1 MNEDAGCAKRVLCA
15 LFATVVKLIS
25 HLRLPVCGLFAL
37 LFALSGLAEAQQ
49 PEKVHRIGYLSPV
62 SSSRD
67 STRRDGFLQG
77 LRQHGYIQGQNL
89 VIEYRF
95 ADGDLDRQDALAAEL
110 VRLNVDLML
119 AGGGTPTARAAK
131 NATHTIPIVMTNAAD
146 PVADGLIASLAHP
159 GGNITGLTAVTPDLS
174 AKRLEL
180 LKETVPNVSRVA
192 ALWNPVVHERAT
204 DFKEAQAAAEVFHIQ
219 LQSLEVRDADHF
231 ERAFVAAT
239 KERAQALIILPDP
252 LTNTHQARIVDFA
265 VRKRLPT
272 MFSQRPPVD
281 AGGLMSYSPNYEALF
296 RRAATYVDKI
306 LKGAKPADLPV
317 EQPTKFEL
325 VINLKTAKQIGLTIP
340 QWVLM
345 RADKIIK

>member
-1 MNEDAGCAKRVLCA
+1 MNLQS
-15 LFATVVKLIS
+15 T
-25 HLRLPVCGLFAL
+25 LRNLKFAL
-37 LFALSGLAEAQQ
+37 LSGGLLLALSSAAEAQQ
-49 PEKVHRIGYLSPV
+49 PAKVWRIGYLSPV

-67 STRRDGFLQG
+67 STRREGFLRG
-77 LRQHGYIQGQNL
+77 LREHGYIRGQNL

-95 ADGDLDRQDALAAEL
+95 AEGKLDRQDQLAAEL
-110 VRLNVDLML
+110 VRLNVDVIL

-146 PVADGLIASLAHP
+146 PVADGIIASLARP
-159 GGNITGLTAVTPDLS
+159 GGNITGLTALTPDLS

-192 ALWNPVVHERAT
+192 ALWNPAVHERAT
-204 DFKEAQAAAEVFHIQ
+204 DLKEAQAAAGAFHIQ
-219 LQSLEVRDADHF
+219 FQPLEVRVADDF
-231 ERAFVAAT
+231 ERAFEAAT
-239 KERAQALIILPDP
+239 KERAQALVVLPDP
-252 LTNTHQARIVDFA
+252 LTNTHQARIIELA
-265 VRKRLPT
+265 LKKRLPT

-306 LKGAKPADLPV
+306 LKGANAAELPV

-340 QWVLM
+340 PNVLA
-345 RADKIIK
+345 RADKVIR